1 MVWNSVIDFHS
12 YFIDVTAEMTVQ
24 CSVLLDNELLASTCY
39 NLEGN
44 ECLILFAYA
53 AIQALKNSMDKTYD
67 LSPRVFQFISQL
79 PDDEKPIW
87 IGKYESLMQPPRQKL
102 NDKISEVRPDP
113 NENYYTKK
121 LAEYH
126 TIMVMKAAR
135 YFNPL
140 YIASM

>member
-1 MVWNSVIDFHS
+1 MSDF
-12 YFIDVTAEMTVQ
+12 V
-24 CSVLLDNELLASTCY
+24 
-39 NLEGN
+39 
-44 ECLILFAYA
+44 CLRCHPSIEEFYG
-53 AIQALKNSMDKTYD
+53 QD
-67 LSPRVFQFISQL
+67 LRLVSESLSIYRQL